1 MTDEHGRLEAAAAL
15 LSQSG
20 PEEPWMAGAAQMH
33 QLFLVRYPALDGP
46 GARDAEGSG
55 GTRVQFQR
63 CLGPQAALAVPW
75 RGAPCHPRG
84 AQHPA
89 AP

>member
-55 GTRVQFQR
+55 GHEWVMRDQIYPKRNADTS
-63 CLGPQAALAVPW
+63 GS
-75 RGAPCHPRG
+75 
-84 AQHPA
+84 
-89 AP
+89 